1 MILDIFICK
10 AGRTPTPD
18 TGPSSNIEGNY
29 FSFIEATDRKK
40 GHKAVLISKFDLKG
54 KS

>member
-10 AGRTPTPD
+10 AGLTPTPD

-29 FSFIEATDRKK
+29 FSYVEANGQKQ
-40 GHKAVLISKFDLKG
+40 GHNAVLISKFDLKG